1 MSTYGG
7 GGVDAVHN
15 HSIFST
21 AATAAAAGGRGGMD
35 RGAAA
40 QILGLNESFAE
51 ADELITEFQKTFS
64 AAAGSVSGFSG
75 VSASAIQGGAGTS
88 NNAVQSSYADTDAHG
103 RHFAVNSRMLNDLSA
118 VTESIA
124 SADTAT
130 SMSGLLH
137 SLGLSGGDSPRAAGG
152 GAAVD
157 SEGASPR
164 NLRSSGSGSVDEME
178 IVAILQKYSDKLV
191 DLVSDK
197 VAAKM
202 SSTGTGTGT
211 ATSSNTNT
219 STNGSAGV
227 L

>member
-21 AATAAAAGGRGGMD
+21 AATAAAAGGGGMD

-88 NNAVQSSYADTDAHG
+88 NNAVQSSYADADAHG

-164 NLRSSGSGSVDEME
+164 NLRSSGSVDEME